1 MRSYNTIMN
10 DVKKEIL
17 DLSFTDNAIVNKT
30 YTIWNH
36 HVVVGFQGNFSYTST
51 KMYDVSEKYKDINTY
66 DVIDIDLMKMTLE
79 SIKSF
84 SIMCINNFFGDK
96 FFVEVEFKNAQSYLF
111 KENLM
116 VSNYINESLE
126 DNKITFRKNNSV
138 VLKNGDDAIII
149 DVTID
154 NSKIIHENKVRVFF
168 KKKHYCIELNVYNAE
183 VALKHL
189 IKKMFSIYRSIFVP
203 FAKMSDNQKKNV
215 MKLFGKKEFNY
226 LSTPIVD
233 NEYVTIYTSISVCIN
248 RKTGGHLN
256 DSDYIKIKYKK
267 EIDQEI
273 VQAYISKYIFN
284 EDAHIEFF
292 EKNESYAR
300 VEYENGI
307 VFATSSSNIKEHIY
321 FAKTKLGYIPFDHY
335 NVEDYSY
342 QHNLPM
348 SDYKKFITELY
359 FEHQKNIQMMMKLD
373 ECSYI
378 DVFKTLRG

>member
-17 DLSFTDNAIVNKT
+17 DLSFTDNAIVDKT

-36 HVVVGFQGNFSYTST
+36 HIVVGFQGNFSYTST
-51 KMYDVSEKYKDINTY
+51 KMYDVSEKYKDVNTY
-66 DVIDIDLMKMTLE
+66 DVIDIDLMKMTLD

-84 SIMCINNFFGDK
+84 SMMCINNFFGDK

-116 VSNYINESLE
+116 VYNYINESLE
-126 DNKITFRKNNSV
+126 DNKITFLKNNSV

-168 KKKHYCIELNVYNAE
+168 KKKYYCIELNVYNAD

-189 IKKMFSIYRSIFVP
+189 SKNNKLIKKMYSIYRSIFVP
-203 FAKMSDNQKKNV
+203 FAKMSDNQKRNAI
-215 MKLFGKKEFNY
+215 KLFGKKEFNY

-359 FEHQKNIQMMMKLD
+359 FEH
-373 ECSYI
+373 
-378 DVFKTLRG
+378 